1 MSETAQP
8 TGPAVVIV
16 GSGHAGVGVA
26 AGLRS
31 RGWEGRI
38 VLVDAEGQLPYERPP
53 LSKDLLAPG
62 APAEPVPMRKAS
74 WFESRGI
81 ERVQGTAA
89 SIDRGRRE
97 VRLAD
102 GRALPYAKLVL
113 ATGSTPRRLTVPG
126 SDLDGV
132 LMLKTLPDARRLAAE
147 LAPDPATEAAARHVV
162 VIGAGYIGLEVAAAA
177 AKRGCSVT
185 VLEFQDRVM
194 SRVTSAPVSRFFED
208 RHRAAGVE
216 FRFGAAVTAIE
227 GPTSPDGTGRVEWVV
242 TADGARHRAD
252 VVIAGIG
259 VVPEQGLAAE
269 AGLEVSD
276 GILVNAAGRTSD
288 PDIYAAGDATRFA
301 SLYDGA
307 SQRLECIQNARAQAE
322 AIAADITGHEQPA
335 PEVPWFWT
343 VQHGVRLQTAGVRHP
358 DDEVIVRGDPE
369 SGKFSVVYLR
379 EGRIAAVDTVGSL
392 ADFNAGKRL
401 VARRAVLDANL
412 AADPALPLDQ
422 AAVLAEESLEPA
434 L

>member
-1 MSETAQP
+1 MSETIQP
-8 TGPAVVIV
+8 ARPIVVV

-31 RGWEGRI
+31 RGWDGRV

-62 APAEPVPMRKAS
+62 SAAEPVPMRKEA
-74 WFESRGI
+74 WYAARRI
-81 ERVQGTAA
+81 ERLHGTAV
-89 SIDRGRRE
+89 SVDRERRE
-97 VRLAD
+97 LTLDD
-102 GRALPYAKLVL
+102 GRVLPYAKLVL

-126 SDLDGV
+126 GDLDGV
-132 LMLKTLPDARRLAAE
+132 LLLKTLPDARRLAGE
-147 LAPDPATEAAARHVV
+147 LAPGRHVV

-177 AKRGCSVT
+177 AKLGCSVT

-194 SRVTSAPVSRFFED
+194 SRVTSEPVSRFFED
-208 RHRAAGVE
+208 AHRRAGVE

-227 GPTSPDGTGRVEWVV
+227 GTASAGGAGRVEWVV

-252 VVIAGIG
+252 VVVAGIG
-259 VVPEQGLAAE
+259 VVPEQGLAAA
-269 AGLEVSD
+269 AGLDVND
-276 GILVNAAGRTSD
+276 GVLVDAAGRTSD

-322 AIAADITGHEQPA
+322 AIAADITGQAPPA
-335 PEVPWFWT
+335 AEVPWFWT

-358 DDEVIVRGDPE
+358 DDDVILRGAPAT
-369 SGKFSVVYLR
+369 GKFTVVYLR
-379 EGRIAAVDTVGSL
+379 DGRVAAVDTVGSL

-401 VARRAVLDANL
+401 VAQRAALSPAL
-412 AADPALPLDQ
+412 AADPSVPLEQ
-422 AAVLAEESLEPA
+422 AAVSLEPA
-434 L
+434 F

>member
-1 MSETAQP
+1 MRENIQTAR
-8 TGPAVVIV
+8 PAVVIV

-53 LSKDLLAPG
+53 LSKDLLVPG
-62 APAEPVPMRKAS
+62 APAEPVPMRKES

-81 ERVQGTAA
+81 ERVHGTAA
-89 SIDRGRRE
+89 SIDRDRRE
-97 VRLAD
+97 LRLAD
-102 GRALPYAKLVL
+102 GRALPYVKLIL

-126 SDLDGV
+126 ADLDGV

-147 LAPDPATEAAARHVV
+147 LAPSSDTAPDAARHVV

-177 AKRGCSVT
+177 AKHGCRVT

-194 SRVTSAPVSRFFED
+194 SRVTSEPVSRFFEGLHG
-208 RHRAAGVE
+208 RAGVE
-216 FRFGAAVTAIE
+216 FRFGAAVTALE
-227 GPTSPDGTGRVEWVV
+227 GTDSPDGAGRVEWVV

-252 VVIAGIG
+252 VVVAGIG
-259 VVPEQGLAAE
+259 VIPEQGLAAD
-269 AGLEVSD
+269 AGLEASD
-276 GILVNAAGRTSD
+276 GILVDAGGRTSD

-322 AIAADITGHEQPA
+322 AIAADIAGQAPPA

-358 DDEVIVRGDPE
+358 DDDVLLRGDPAN
-369 SGKFSVVYLR
+369 GKFSVIYLR
-379 EGRIAAVDTVGSL
+379 GGRVAAVDTVGSL
-392 ADFNAGKRL
+392 ADFNAGKKL
-401 VARRAVLDANL
+401 VAQRATIDPSL
-412 AADPALPLDQ
+412 AADPSLPLDQ
-422 AAVLAEESLEPA
+422 AIAPLEPA
-434 L
+434 AL

>member
-1 MSETAQP
+1 MSETIQP
-8 TGPAVVIV
+8 ARPIVVV

-31 RGWEGRI
+31 RGWDGRV
-38 VLVDAEGQLPYERPP
+38 VLIDAEGQLPYERPP

-62 APAEPVPMRKAS
+62 AAAEPVPMRKEA
-74 WFESRGI
+74 WYAARRI
-81 ERVQGTAA
+81 ERVHGTAVA
-89 SIDRGRRE
+89 VDRERRE
-97 VRLAD
+97 LTLDD
-102 GRALPYAKLVL
+102 GRVLPYAKLVL

-126 SDLDGV
+126 GDLDGV
-132 LMLKTLPDARRLAAE
+132 LLLKTLPDARRLAGE
-147 LAPDPATEAAARHVV
+147 LAPGRHVV

-177 AKRGCSVT
+177 AKLGCSVT

-194 SRVTSAPVSRFFED
+194 SRVTSEPVSRFFED
-208 RHRAAGVE
+208 VHRRAGVE

-227 GPTSPDGTGRVEWVV
+227 GTGSAGGADRVEWVV

-252 VVIAGIG
+252 VVVAGIG
-259 VVPEQGLAAE
+259 VVPEQGLAVA
-269 AGLEVSD
+269 AGLDVSD
-276 GILVNAAGRTSD
+276 GVLVDAAGRTSD

-322 AIAADITGHEQPA
+322 AIAADITGQAQPA
-335 PEVPWFWT
+335 AEVPWFWT

-358 DDEVIVRGDPE
+358 DDDVILRGAPAT
-369 SGKFSVVYLR
+369 GKFTVVYLR
-379 EGRIAAVDTVGSL
+379 DGRVAAVDTVGSL

-401 VARRAVLDANL
+401 VAQRAALSPAL
-412 AADPALPLDQ
+412 AADPSVPLEQ
-422 AAVLAEESLEPA
+422 AVVSLEPA
-434 L
+434 F